1 MRDVEAG
8 SFGAAVARQ
17 RRDWTEGVRTE
28 GRRRR
33 QERDGI
39 MAMIVVMTRKWIDVR
54 PVVVAQQST
63 AVA

>member
-1 MRDVEAG
+1 VREVEAG
-8 SFGAAVARQ
+8 SFGAAVAR
-17 RRDWTEGVRTE
+17 RRSDWMDGVRTE
-28 GRRRR
+28 GKRRR

-39 MAMIVVMTRKWIDVR
+39 MAMMGAMTRKWIDVR